1 MAHIRAGTENT
12 HKMASAL
19 RRRSNNLEYD
29 FGWGFTWR
37 WGFFIGWI
45 LSFAMSVGTFIV
57 NRSLYILSFLLF
69 LVALQLF
76 MGDLVVQRIHNMD
89 SELVLP
95 YVDLLTSDNNL
106 VLDAGCGAGRTS
118 IAVSKI
124 LKNGRIIAVD
134 TFDAPYIDD
143 GGKKLLEKNLTVAN
157 VTDKVEIQTQDITAL
172 KFEKETFDAA
182 VSSYVLDHL
191 GKDQLKALQEI
202 NRVLKKNGRLLLIIM
217 LPNYATFMV
226 FNVISILMLTSRK
239 KWNQLFKEAKF
250 TCIDGGDLNG
260 GHYFLLEKAT

>member
-1 MAHIRAGTENT
+1 MTHMRAGTKNA
-12 HKMASAL
+12 HKMAGVL

-29 FGWGFTWR
+29 FGWGFASR

-45 LSFAMSVGTFIV
+45 SFLTMSVGTLIIS
-57 NRSLYILSFLLF
+57 RGLYILSFLLF

-76 MGDLVVQRIHNMD
+76 MGDLVVRHIHKMD

-143 GGKKLLEKNLTVAN
+143 GGKKLLEKNLKVAN
-157 VTDKVEIQTQDITAL
+157 VTNKVEIQTQDIKAL
-172 KFEKETFDAA
+172 TFEKETFDAA
-182 VSSYVLDHL
+182 VSSYVIDHL
-191 GKDQLKALQEI
+191 GKGKLKALKEI
-202 NRVLKKNGRLLLIIM
+202 NRVLKKNRKLLLIIM
-217 LPNYATFMV
+217 VPNYAAIMV
-226 FNVISILMLTSRK
+226 SNIISILVLTSRK
-239 KWNQLFKEAKF
+239 KWDQLFKEANF
-250 TCIDGGDLNG
+250 TCIDNGDLNG
-260 GHYFLLEKAT
+260 GHYFLLEKAA

>member
-1 MAHIRAGTENT
+1 MAHMRAGTKNT
-12 HKMASAL
+12 HKMAAAFG
-19 RRRSNNLEYD
+19 RRANNPEYD
-29 FGWGFTWR
+29 FGWGFTSR

-45 LSFAMSVGTFIV
+45 SFLTMSVGTLIIS
-57 NRSLYILSFLLF
+57 RSLYILSGLLF

-76 MGDLVVQRIHNMD
+76 MGDLVVRRIHNMG

-134 TFDAPYIDD
+134 TFGAPYIDD
-143 GGKKLLEKNLTVAN
+143 GGKKLLENNLKVAN
-157 VTDKVEIQTQDITAL
+157 VTDKVEIQTQDVTAL

-182 VSSYVLDHL
+182 VSSYVIDHL
-191 GKDQLKALQEI
+191 AKDQLKALKEI
-202 NRVLKKNGRLLLIIM
+202 NRVLKKNGKLLLIIM
-217 LPNYATFMV
+217 LPNYAAIMV
-226 FNVISILMLTSRK
+226 FNIISILVLTSRK
-239 KWNQLFKEAKF
+239 KWNQLFKEAMF
-250 TCIDGGDLNG
+250 TCIDSGDLNG